1 MLKILFATGLRRIT
15 TLPQRRSKKQGFCG
29 RLAGVNLRFI
39 LLREVGQTVG
49 AECAAVGIRW
59 AKIRSPMDIVD
70 RLAKERRARL
80 AAERLLEQKQREL
93 FAANE
98 KLALHAR
105 ALSNQI
111 VEQRHVTKAAV
122 TEAQMLKGQNSRF
135 LSDLEAAHTSAVMA
149 ERRLRDSVNAL
160 HDGFAVFDTDKR
172 LLVGNRAYL
181 APFRDYDVGPG
192 TPYAEILKITAEE
205 GMVDLGDTPAADW
218 VAHMLARWE
227 KDVIE
232 PEVVHTG
239 MGQWL
244 RLVDRRARDGDMVCL
259 ALDITEQMRIWAAL
273 EAIPDGFVLFDRD
286 ERLLACNQ
294 RFREIYPES
303 ADIMRPGVNYETILR
318 AGLDAGAFI
327 DAIGQEEAWLETRIG
342 HPLDGPEEREQELAN
357 GRWLRVLEQPTPD
370 GGRVGL
376 RVDITH
382 QKEQQTALDE
392 ARKAAEAANRAKS
405 AFLANMSHEIRTPM
419 NGVVG
424 MAELLC
430 DTGLNEEQRLFAET
444 IRSSGEALLVIIN
457 DILDYSKIEAER
469 LTLHPEP
476 FDLERLIHEVA
487 MLLQPRAREHGIDLM
502 IDFDLFLPTRFIGD
516 AGRLRQI
523 LMNLVGNA
531 VKFTEKGHVLI
542 RIVGI
547 ETEPGLQQLH
557 ISVEDTGIGIPADQL
572 DHVFG
577 EFNQV
582 ESAANRKFEGTGLGL
597 AITKSLI
604 ERMEGTVW
612 VDSDYGKGSC
622 FGFRLT
628 LPVAE
633 EQIANQTPV
642 AFKRALVVDDQFIN
656 RTILERQLVTCGM
669 QVKLCRSGADVLDEL
684 ARDDSFDLLITD
696 HEMPEMT
703 GLQLA
708 EKVRERGF
716 SLPIVLFSSNPA
728 TARDGAGSA
737 HLAAV
742 LQKPLLRSEL
752 YRRLHDLSNAP
763 QPVAPIR
770 ISPPKGKRLMRVL
783 AAEDNRTNQ
792 LVFRKMVKDLN
803 IDLTFANN
811 GREAV
816 ELFQTLQPDLIFM
829 DISMPE
835 MDGKDAARTIRK
847 LEHSL
852 GGHVPIV
859 ALTAHAMEGD
869 DTDILAAGI
878 DKYLTK
884 PLRKT
889 AITDALVAN
898 CPVEAFGVTQ
908 GQPAEVA

>member
-1 MLKILFATGLRRIT
+1 
-15 TLPQRRSKKQGFCG
+15 
-29 RLAGVNLRFI
+29 
-39 LLREVGQTVG
+39 
-49 AECAAVGIRW
+49 
-59 AKIRSPMDIVD
+59 MDIVD
-70 RLAKERRARL
+70 RLAKERRARM

-122 TEAQMLKGQNSRF
+122 TEAQMLKGQNTRF
-135 LSDLEAAHTSAVMA
+135 LSDLEAAHTYAVMA

-160 HDGFAVFDTDKR
+160 HDGFAVFDSDQR

-181 APFRDYDVGPG
+181 APYLDYNVGPG

-205 GMVDLGDTPAADW
+205 GMVNIGEGTPGDW
-218 VAHMLARWE
+218 VARMLARW
-227 KDVIE
+227 DGDPIE
-232 PEVVHTG
+232 PEVVQTTT
-239 MGQWL
+239 GQWL

-259 ALDITEQMRIWAAL
+259 ALDITDQMRIWAAL

-286 ERLLACNQ
+286 DKLLVCNQ
-294 RFREIYPES
+294 RYREIYAES
-303 ADIMRPGVNYETILR
+303 AEAMVPGAQFEDILR
-318 AGLDAGAFI
+318 FGLERGQFKEAV
-327 DAIGQEEAWLETRIG
+327 GQEEEWLRER
-342 HPLDGPEEREQELAN
+342 LDQHLDADSVLEQEISG
-357 GRWLRVLEQPTPD
+357 GRWLRILDHPTPD

-382 QKEQQTALDE
+382 QKEQQAALDE

-430 DTGLNEEQRLFAET
+430 DTGLNEEQRLFADT

-487 MLLQPRAREHGIDLM
+487 MLLQPRARERGLDMM

-523 LMNLVGNA
+523 LTNLVGNA

-547 ETEPGLQQLH
+547 ETDPGQQQLH
-557 ISVEDTGIGIPADQL
+557 ISVEDTGIGIPPDQL
-572 DHVFG
+572 NHVFG

-604 ERMEGTVW
+604 ERMEGNVW
-612 VDSDYGKGSC
+612 VDSEFGKGSC
-622 FGFRLT
+622 FGFRIN

-633 EQIANQTPV
+633 DQIAIPGPITL
-642 AFKRALVVDDQFIN
+642 KRALVVDVQFIN

-669 QVKLCRSGADVLDEL
+669 QVKLCRSGAEVLAEL
-684 ARDDSFDLLITD
+684 ALRTDYDVLITD
-696 HEMPEMT
+696 HQMPEMN

-708 EKVRERGF
+708 ETLRERGF
-716 SLPIVLFSSNPA
+716 TLPIVLFSSNPA
-728 TARDGAGSA
+728 AARDGAGGN

-752 YRRLHDLSNAP
+752 YRRLRDLC
-763 QPVAPIR
+763 
-770 ISPPKGKRLMRVL
+770 SPPSAAAPKPLTAPKGSRLMRVL

-792 LVFRKMVKDLN
+792 LVFRKMVKDMR
-803 IDLTFANN
+803 IELTFANN

-816 ELFQTLQPDLIFM
+816 ELFETFQPDLIFM

-835 MDGKDAARTIRK
+835 MDGKEAARAIRT
-847 LEHSL
+847 LEQTR

-869 DTDILAAGI
+869 DTSILAAGI
-878 DKYLTK
+878 DQYLTK

-889 AITDALVAN
+889 AITEAMTRHCPPDAL
-898 CPVEAFGVTQ
+898 PVTEAQVV
-908 GQPAEVA
+908 EVA